1 MKRERGR
8 LHFKHKRFL
17 IAMGIVVIIGIILLR
32 KTPDIQEV
40 TATYPTYGTIEKE
53 FSTNGVLKPVTEV
66 KISSELSGE
75 IIELHHEEGDSVAK
89 GDLII
94 KINQENYISLVE
106 MAQASL
112 NAVETQYRLKESQ
125 VRQSELNYRRYK
137 KMYENRVI
145 SQVEF
150 EEVNGELE
158 IAKKE
163 LKAAKYNVNRA
174 IASLNEAKENL
185 NKTNIYS
192 PMNGTISAMNVEIG
206 ERVVGTS
213 QMSGTELFRVAN
225 LDEFEVL
232 AEIGESDIVHIVVG
246 DSATIKM
253 DAYPNHTFIG
263 KVSHIANSAK
273 SDNPFSQHLIHFVV
287 KILIDKNS
295 YSKLSAKRK
304 NPFKPGM
311 SANVSIKTERKIGVL
326 NLPLHSVKSKRDSLT
341 AKYHDIVYVI
351 GDDMRIEERE
361 IVCGIDNLKRVEIIS
376 GLTAD
381 EKVVCAPFNIINNG
395 LEQGIKVSI
404 KNYE

>member
-404 KNYE
+404 KSYE

>member
-273 SDNPFSQHLIHFVV
+273 SNNPFSQHLIHFVV

-295 YSKLSAKRK
+295 YSELSAKRK

-404 KNYE
+404 KSYE

>member
-232 AEIGESDIVHIVVG
+232 AEIGESDIVHIAVG

-273 SDNPFSQHLIHFVV
+273 SDNPFSQHLIYFVV

-295 YSKLSAKRK
+295 YSELSAKRK

-404 KNYE
+404 KSYE

>member
-17 IAMGIVVIIGIILLR
+17 IAMGIVVIISIILLR

-232 AEIGESDIVHIVVG
+232 AEIGESDIVHIAVG

-287 KILIDKNS
+287 KIIIDKNS
-295 YSKLSAKRK
+295 YSELSAKRK

-404 KNYE
+404 KSYE

>member
-137 KMYENRVI
+137 KMFENRVI

-232 AEIGESDIVHIVVG
+232 AEIGESDIVHIAVG

-295 YSKLSAKRK
+295 YSELSAKRK

-351 GDDMRIEERE
+351 GDDMRIEERK

-404 KNYE
+404 KSYE

>member
-1 MKRERGR
+1 MKSERGR

-32 KTPDIQEV
+32 KTTDIQEV

-232 AEIGESDIVHIVVG
+232 AEIGESDIVHIAVG

-295 YSKLSAKRK
+295 YSELSAKRK

-404 KNYE
+404 KSYE

>member
-232 AEIGESDIVHIVVG
+232 AEIGESDIVHIAVG

-295 YSKLSAKRK
+295 YSELSAKRK

-361 IVCGIDNLKRVEIIS
+361 IVCGIDNLKKVEIIS

-395 LEQGIKVSI
+395 LEHGIKVSI
-404 KNYE
+404 KSYE

>member
-94 KINQENYISLVE
+94 KINQDNYISLVE

-232 AEIGESDIVHIVVG
+232 AEIGESDIVHIAVG

-295 YSKLSAKRK
+295 YSELSAKRK

-404 KNYE
+404 KSYE

>member
-17 IAMGIVVIIGIILLR
+17 IAMGVVMIIGIVLLR

-40 TATYPTYGTIEKE
+40 TAAYPTYGTIEKE

-125 VRQSELNYRRYK
+125 VRQCELNYRRYK

-232 AEIGESDIVHIVVG
+232 AEIGESDIVHIAVG

-295 YSKLSAKRK
+295 YSELSAKRK

-404 KNYE
+404 KSYE

>member
-1 MKRERGR
+1 MKSERGR

-40 TATYPTYGTIEKE
+40 TATYPTFGTIEKE

-232 AEIGESDIVHIVVG
+232 AEIGESDIVHIAVG

-295 YSKLSAKRK
+295 YSELSAKRK

-404 KNYE
+404 KSYE

>member
-17 IAMGIVVIIGIILLR
+17 IAMGIVVIISIILLR

-232 AEIGESDIVHIVVG
+232 AEIGESDIVHIAVG

-295 YSKLSAKRK
+295 YSELSAKRK

-404 KNYE
+404 KSYE

>member
-17 IAMGIVVIIGIILLR
+17 IAMGIVVIIGIILLK

-232 AEIGESDIVHIVVG
+232 AEIGESDIVHIAVG

-263 KVSHIANSAK
+263 KVSHIANSAM

-295 YSKLSAKRK
+295 YSELSAKRK

-404 KNYE
+404 KSYE

>member
-8 LHFKHKRFL
+8 LHFKQKRFL

-232 AEIGESDIVHIVVG
+232 AEIGESDIVHIAVG

-295 YSKLSAKRK
+295 YSELSAKRK

-404 KNYE
+404 KSYE

>member
-1 MKRERGR
+1 M
-8 LHFKHKRFL
+8 
-17 IAMGIVVIIGIILLR
+17 IIGIVVLR
-32 KTPDIQEV
+32 KTHDIQEV

-53 FSTNGVLKPVTEV
+53 FSTNGILKPVTEV

-94 KINQENYISLVE
+94 KSNQENYTSLVE

-232 AEIGESDIVHIVVG
+232 AEIGESDIVHIAVG

-295 YSKLSAKRK
+295 YSELSAKRK

-404 KNYE
+404 KSYE

>member
-75 IIELHHEEGDSVAK
+75 IIELHYEEGDSVAK

-232 AEIGESDIVHIVVG
+232 AEIGESDIVHIAVG

-295 YSKLSAKRK
+295 YSELSAKRK

-404 KNYE
+404 KSYE

>member
-232 AEIGESDIVHIVVG
+232 AEIGESDIVHIAVG

-295 YSKLSAKRK
+295 YSELSAKRK

-381 EKVVCAPFNIINNG
+381 EKVVCAPFNIFNNG

-404 KNYE
+404 KSYE

>member
-17 IAMGIVVIIGIILLR
+17 IAMGIVVIICIILLR

-53 FSTNGVLKPVTEV
+53 FSTNGILKPVTEV

-232 AEIGESDIVHIVVG
+232 AEIGESDIVHIAVG

-295 YSKLSAKRK
+295 YSELSAKRK

-395 LEQGIKVSI
+395 LEQGTKVSI
-404 KNYE
+404 KSYE

>member
-1 MKRERGR
+1 MKSERGR

-232 AEIGESDIVHIVVG
+232 AEIGESDIVHIAVG

-295 YSKLSAKRK
+295 YSELSAKRK

-361 IVCGIDNLKRVEIIS
+361 VVCGIDNLKRVEIIS

-404 KNYE
+404 KSYE

>member
-232 AEIGESDIVHIVVG
+232 AEIGESDIVHIAVG

-295 YSKLSAKRK
+295 YSELSAKRK

-326 NLPLHSVKSKRDSLT
+326 NLPLHSVKSKRDSLS

-404 KNYE
+404 KSYE

>member
-17 IAMGIVVIIGIILLR
+17 IAMGIVVIIGIIILR

-232 AEIGESDIVHIVVG
+232 AEIGESDIVHIAVG

-295 YSKLSAKRK
+295 YSELSAKRK

-404 KNYE
+404 KSYE

>member
-17 IAMGIVVIIGIILLR
+17 IAMGIVGIICIILLR

-232 AEIGESDIVHIVVG
+232 AEIGESDIVHIAVG

-295 YSKLSAKRK
+295 YSELSAKRK

-404 KNYE
+404 KSYE

>member
-40 TATYPTYGTIEKE
+40 TATYSTYGTIEKE

-232 AEIGESDIVHIVVG
+232 AEIGESDIVHIAVG

-295 YSKLSAKRK
+295 YSELSAKRK

-404 KNYE
+404 KSYE

>member
-232 AEIGESDIVHIVVG
+232 AEIGESDIVHIAVG

-253 DAYPNHTFIG
+253 DAYPDHTFIG

-295 YSKLSAKRK
+295 YSELSAKRK

-404 KNYE
+404 KSYE

>member
-1 MKRERGR
+1 MKSERGR

-94 KINQENYISLVE
+94 KINHENYISLVE

-295 YSKLSAKRK
+295 YSELSAKRK

-361 IVCGIDNLKRVEIIS
+361 VVCGIDNLKRVEIIS

-404 KNYE
+404 KSYE

>member
-17 IAMGIVVIIGIILLR
+17 IAMGVVVIIGIILLR

-232 AEIGESDIVHIVVG
+232 AEIGESDIVHIAVG

-295 YSKLSAKRK
+295 YSELSAKRK

-326 NLPLHSVKSKRDSLT
+326 NLPLHSVKSKRDSLS

-404 KNYE
+404 KSYE

>member
-232 AEIGESDIVHIVVG
+232 AEIGESDIVHIAVG

-295 YSKLSAKRK
+295 YSELSAKRK

-351 GDDMRIEERE
+351 EDDMRIEERE

-404 KNYE
+404 KSYE

>member
-8 LHFKHKRFL
+8 LHLKHKRFL
-17 IAMGIVVIIGIILLR
+17 IAMGIVVIIGIVLLR

-232 AEIGESDIVHIVVG
+232 AEIGESDIVHIAVG

-273 SDNPFSQHLIHFVV
+273 SDNPFSQHLIYFVV

-295 YSKLSAKRK
+295 YSELSAKRK

-404 KNYE
+404 KSYE

>member
-295 YSKLSAKRK
+295 YSELSAKRK

>member
-17 IAMGIVVIIGIILLR
+17 IAMGIVVIIGIILLI

-232 AEIGESDIVHIVVG
+232 AEIGESDIVHIAVG

-295 YSKLSAKRK
+295 YSELSAKRK

-326 NLPLHSVKSKRDSLT
+326 NLPLHSVKSKRDSLS

-404 KNYE
+404 KSYE

>member
-17 IAMGIVVIIGIILLR
+17 IAMGIVMIIGIILLR
-32 KTPDIQEV
+32 ETPDIQEV

-158 IAKKE
+158 IAREE

-232 AEIGESDIVHIVVG
+232 AEIGESDIVHIAVG

-287 KILIDKNS
+287 KILSDKNS
-295 YSKLSAKRK
+295 YSELSAKRK

-404 KNYE
+404 KSYE

>member
-232 AEIGESDIVHIVVG
+232 AEIGESDIVHIAVG

-404 KNYE
+404 KSYE

>member
-125 VRQSELNYRRYK
+125 VRQSELNYQRYK

-232 AEIGESDIVHIVVG
+232 AEIGESDIVHIAVG

-295 YSKLSAKRK
+295 YSELSAKRK

-326 NLPLHSVKSKRDSLT
+326 NLPLHSVKSKRDSLS

-404 KNYE
+404 KSYE

>member
-112 NAVETQYRLKESQ
+112 NAVETQYRLREAQ

-232 AEIGESDIVHIVVG
+232 AEIGESDIVHIAVG

-295 YSKLSAKRK
+295 YSELSAKRK

-404 KNYE
+404 KSYE

>member
-1 MKRERGR
+1 
-8 LHFKHKRFL
+8 
-17 IAMGIVVIIGIILLR
+17 
-32 KTPDIQEV
+32 
-40 TATYPTYGTIEKE
+40 
-53 FSTNGVLKPVTEV
+53 
-66 KISSELSGE
+66 
-75 IIELHHEEGDSVAK
+75 
-89 GDLII
+89 
-94 KINQENYISLVE
+94 
-106 MAQASL
+106 
-112 NAVETQYRLKESQ
+112 
-125 VRQSELNYRRYK
+125 
-137 KMYENRVI
+137 
-145 SQVEF
+145 
-150 EEVNGELE
+150 
-158 IAKKE
+158 
-163 LKAAKYNVNRA
+163 
-174 IASLNEAKENL
+174 
-185 NKTNIYS
+185 
-192 PMNGTISAMNVEIG
+192 MNGTISAMNVEIG

-232 AEIGESDIVHIVVG
+232 AEIGESDIVHIAVG

-295 YSKLSAKRK
+295 YSELSAKRK

-404 KNYE
+404 KSYE

>member
-17 IAMGIVVIIGIILLR
+17 IAMGIVVVIGIILLR

-232 AEIGESDIVHIVVG
+232 AEIGESDIVHIAVG

-295 YSKLSAKRK
+295 YSELSAKRK

-404 KNYE
+404 KSYE

>member
-232 AEIGESDIVHIVVG
+232 AEIGESDIVHIAVG

-295 YSKLSAKRK
+295 YSELSAKRK

-381 EKVVCAPFNIINNG
+381 EKVVCAPFNIFNNG
-395 LEQGIKVSI
+395 LEQGIKVSS
-404 KNYE
+404 YE

>member
-17 IAMGIVVIIGIILLR
+17 IAMGLVVIVGIILLR

-232 AEIGESDIVHIVVG
+232 AEIGESDIVHIAVG

-253 DAYPNHTFIG
+253 DAYPDHTFIG

-295 YSKLSAKRK
+295 YSELSAKRK

-404 KNYE
+404 KSYE